1 MSASWR
7 RTSKTI
13 MNTPMTSATN
23 ARTMVGARA
32 LVKSIQ
38 KIWSVFHR
46 RPIWLWLDHAFWH
59 RDFLIGPSNHGGPWL
74 LLRSEVRPTTTK
86 FLHILIIVRWVG
98 AAFDGRHGSAI
109 ASGWDWELLRRIAG
123 RLCPSVS
130 APTKSARPTNNGNR
144 RRPRKQRRGRRHST
158 AWFFYL
164 EQVVYREITVGWNNW
179 NTTMKYILEV
189 KRIFNC
195 TWTSSLEVKFKF
207 KILIHL
213 CPDLTVHC
221 IG

>member
-1 MSASWR
+1 
-7 RTSKTI
+7 
-13 MNTPMTSATN
+13 MTYATN
-23 ARTMVGARA
+23 ARTMVGTRA
-32 LVKSIQ
+32 FVKSIQ
-38 KIWSVFHR
+38 KIWSVFPR

-144 RRPRKQRRGRRHST
+144 RRPRKQRRGRRHSS
-158 AWFFYL
+158 AWFFL
-164 EQVVYREITVGWNNW
+164 FRTSGLSGNHCGVEQLKYNN
-179 NTTMKYILEV
+179 E
-189 KRIFNC
+189 
-195 TWTSSLEVKFKF
+195 
-207 KILIHL
+207 IHL
-213 CPDLTVHC
+213 GSKTDFQLHLNVKSWSK
-221 IG
+221 I

>member
-32 LVKSIQ
+32 FVKSIQ
-38 KIWSVFHR
+38 KIWSVFPR
-46 RPIWLWLDHAFWH
+46 RPIWLWFHHAFWH
-59 RDFLIGPSNHGGPWL
+59 RDFLIGTSNHGGPWL

-158 AWFFYL
+158 AWFSYL
-164 EQVVYREITVGWNNW
+164 EQVVYWEITVGFEQLKYNN
-179 NTTMKYILEV
+179 E
-189 KRIFNC
+189 
-195 TWTSSLEVKFKF
+195 
-207 KILIHL
+207 IHL
-213 CPDLTVHC
+213 GSKTDFQLHLNFKSWSK
-221 IG
+221 I